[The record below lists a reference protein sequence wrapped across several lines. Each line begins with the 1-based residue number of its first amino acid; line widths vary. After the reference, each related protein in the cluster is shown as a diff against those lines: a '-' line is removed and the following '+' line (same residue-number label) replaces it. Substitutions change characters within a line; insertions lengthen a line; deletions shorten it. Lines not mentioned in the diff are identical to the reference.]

1 MNFGS
6 PLLLHALWSLGLLI
20 GLLMVLS
27 ARRRRRQMAA
37 LAEAPTWAVISPR
50 WKASHAAWRNV
61 LWLGALLL
69 FLTGLARPQWGFAW
83 EDLKRRG
90 LDIMVALDTSKSML
104 ATDIKP
110 DRLQRSKLG
119 IRDLLARLKG
129 DRVGLVAFAGSS
141 FLQCPLTIDYA
152 AFNMC
157 LDDVHAGIIPK
168 GGTDVTG
175 ALREALRSFK
185 DTQEAD
191 RVILLLTDGE
201 NHEEKPDEVIAELKK
216 KGVRVFC
223 IGVGSP
229 EGELIPV
236 RDERG
241 TESFLKDAKG
251 NVVKSRLNEGLLES
265 IALGTGGV
273 YVRAVQSDFGVERL
287 YDEVITKLKREESGS
302 RRVKRPHER
311 FVWFLAA
318 GFLLLAAECL
328 MPRSVNGGRRS

>member
-1 MNFGS
+1 MNFGAPHLLHTLWILG
-6 PLLLHALWSLGLLI
+6 PLLA
-20 GLLMVLS
+20 LLMILA

-37 LAEAPTWAVISPR
+37 LAEPATWNVISTR
-50 WKASHAAWRNV
+50 WRPGLAAWRNV
-61 LWLGALLL
+61 LWLAALLL
-69 FLTGLARPQWGFAW
+69 FLFGLARPQWGFGW

-119 IRDLLARLKG
+119 IRDLLAKLKG

-157 LDDVHAGIIPK
+157 LEDVYAGIIPK
-168 GGTDVTG
+168 GGTDVAG

-185 DTQEAD
+185 DAREAD

-201 NHEEKPDEVIAELKK
+201 NHEEPTEDIVAELKK

-229 EGELIPV
+229 DGELIPV

-241 TESFLKDAKG
+241 VESYLKDGEG
-251 NVVKSRLNEGLLES
+251 NVVKSRLNESLLES
-265 IALGTGGV
+265 VALGTGGV

-287 YDEVITKLKREESGS
+287 YDEVITKLKRDESGT

-318 GFLLLAAECL
+318 GFLLLVAEGM
-328 MPRSVNGGRRS
+328 MPRSVNGGRKP